1 MYFPPTLPPTIEL
14 GQTEMTDDANT
25 FLILRASPELF
36 YTLDL
41 GHVSIAINGYAS
53 TNLNFQGNS

>member
-1 MYFPPTLPPTIEL
+1 MYFPPTIDL

-25 FLILRASPELF
+25 FLILHASPELF

-41 GHVSIAINGYAS
+41 GHVSIAINGYAC